1 MPWLI
6 NRNGLHFLFFPIFSS
21 ISEAQL
27 GPVPLPICS
36 TDDKCCWI
44 GERKEKDCRYT
55 CGFCRLGSPSS
66 CCSIIRSVIDTTAAD
81 DVDLVS
87 LRTAASVGWLVKY
100 LYTGNPCVFFSLY
113 LHFKS
118 SFHNL
123 SSLSPPI
130 AMRKVGGSISWRS
143 VTAIWNLLS
152 ETVDIRQLAAQE
164 WKWNEWWRIREK
176 ERETCDKLKVSDRI
190 TGRKNPDVA
199 STCFFGWKTTLA
211 QGSWKKDLRA
221 TPSCCCCWGLFLN
234 KPNIWVKYT
243 RVAIYDHSTRILC

>member
-100 LYTGNPCVFFSLY
+100 LYTGNPCVFFL
-113 LHFKS
+113 
-118 SFHNL
+118 
-123 SSLSPPI
+123 
-130 AMRKVGGSISWRS
+130 SISISNPPFTIYRVSHLLLRWERWGAPSRGGAWPQFETFCQKLWTLDSLQRRSESEMNGGGLEKKRERLATNWRYQI
-143 VTAIWNLLS
+143 A
-152 ETVDIRQLAAQE
+152 
-164 WKWNEWWRIREK
+164 
-176 ERETCDKLKVSDRI
+176 
-190 TGRKNPDVA
+190 
-199 STCFFGWKTTLA
+199 
-211 QGSWKKDLRA
+211 LRA
-221 TPSCCCCWGLFLN
+221 E
-234 KPNIWVKYT
+234 K
-243 RVAIYDHSTRILC
+243 ILMWLAHVSSGEKLR